1 MLPLAQVIRAAGYFL
16 RRRDLLALG
25 YTDKQIST
33 ALASRTI
40 FRVRQGWFSVRDAPP
55 AGVLAVR
62 VGGRLTGLSAL
73 ESMGLPV
80 PRPPRIHVAVPPTAS
95 RLRAPD
101 NRRLKLSVSSGVTVH
116 WDDTGE
122 GGNSWCVS
130 AADSLLAVLR
140 VAPRDV
146 ALACCGLALQRKLI
160 SERQLEVL
168 FAHAPRRVQDWQVL
182 VSALDEAHGETYFRL
197 LLINSQIPCTQ
208 QVYINGVG
216 RFDFRLTAH
225 LFVEIDGAQHDPSW
239 RGGSPSSWADGLD
252 RDAAVAAQGIRVLH
266 FGYRQLYVDQPA
278 ILAAIE
284 RALADDA
291 GLAAWRHRHP
301 LRPGT

>member
-1 MLPLAQVIRAAGYFL
+1 MLPLAHVLRKAGYFL

-25 YTDKQIST
+25 YTDKQIS
-33 ALASRTI
+33 ASLASCAI
-40 FRVRQGWFSVRDAPP
+40 FRVRQGWFSVPDAPS
-55 AGVLAVR
+55 AGVMAVR

-80 PRPPRIHVAVPPTAS
+80 PRQPRIHVAVPPTGS

-101 NRRLKLSVSSGVTVH
+101 DRRLRLNVPSDVTVH
-116 WDDTGE
+116 WDDKGE
-122 GGNSWCVS
+122 GGNSWRVS

-160 SERQLEVL
+160 SERQLEVV
-168 FAHAPRRVQDWQVL
+168 FAHAPQRVQPWQVL

-197 LLINSQIPCTQ
+197 LLAYSHIPCTQ
-208 QVYINGVG
+208 QVHINGVG
-216 RFDFRLTAH
+216 RFDFRLTPH

-239 RGGSPSSWADGLD
+239 KGGSPSSWADGLD
-252 RDAAVAAQGIRVLH
+252 RDAAMAAKGIRVLH

-284 RALADDA
+284 RSLADDA
-291 GLAAWRHRHP
+291 YLAAWRRSHP
-301 LRPGT
+301 SIRRT